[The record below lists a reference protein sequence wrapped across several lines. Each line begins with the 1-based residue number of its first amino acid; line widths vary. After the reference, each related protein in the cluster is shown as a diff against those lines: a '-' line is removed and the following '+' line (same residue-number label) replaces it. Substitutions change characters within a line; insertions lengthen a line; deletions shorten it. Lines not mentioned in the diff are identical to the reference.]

1 MSQPGSLAFVDSC
14 GWSERNC
21 GAVQAQEAGAKHP
34 QITIELLNTAHEM
47 FRAAPAAAGRQIY
60 HIGSLLAREHL
71 ALGEVA
77 TAQRL
82 LQSVA
87 GLLACCNALYD
98 ACTARVSHNLCRMPA
113 F

>member
-1 MSQPGSLAFVDSC
+1 M
-14 GWSERNC
+14 N
-21 GAVQAQEAGAKHP
+21 HP
-34 QITIELLNTAHEM
+34 QLTIDLLNTAHEM

-71 ALGEVA
+71 ALGETA

-87 GLLACCNALYD
+87 GAPECSLQVSSYAVYTSCMGLPD
-98 ACTARVSHNLCRMPA
+98 PVTRVGRGGVV
-113 F
+113 

>member
-1 MSQPGSLAFVDSC
+1 M
-14 GWSERNC
+14 N
-21 GAVQAQEAGAKHP
+21 HP
-34 QITIELLNTAHEM
+34 QLTIDLLNTAHEM

-71 ALGEVA
+71 ALGETS

-87 GLLACCNALYD
+87 GEYNAYLQRVVERGLHVLHRISPSLCDLLGSGGL
-98 ACTARVSHNLCRMPA
+98 VPPIVQP
-113 F
+113 

>member
-1 MSQPGSLAFVDSC
+1 MH
-14 GWSERNC
+14 
-21 GAVQAQEAGAKHP
+21 HP

-71 ALGEVA
+71 ELGEVP

-82 LQSVA
+82 LQSIA
-87 GLLACCNALYD
+87 GPTETRTSSESCHEPVLCQDNSCCSPGSGGLHCHYR
-98 ACTARVSHNLCRMPA
+98 TS
-113 F
+113 

>member
-1 MSQPGSLAFVDSC
+1 V
-14 GWSERNC
+14 N
-21 GAVQAQEAGAKHP
+21 HP
-34 QITIELLNTAHEM
+34 QLTIDLLNTAHEM

-71 ALGEVA
+71 ALGENA

-87 GLLACCNALYD
+87 GADHDKLNVNDICCPHELQ
-98 ACTARVSHNLCRMPA
+98 RVA
-113 F
+113 